1 MEFLGNILVTELFL
15 WPLLSCSDFTQHNPV
30 QNKFQFQV
38 VISYSLF
45 WLNFP
50 SVYDQSCLWL
60 SDPALN
66 KAASDVHLV
75 IRVAMIHNSIT
86 DVSS

>member
-30 QNKFQFQV
+30 QNKFKFQLLIQ
-38 VISYSLF
+38 ISYSLY

-50 SVYDQSCLWL
+50 SVYNKAVSGYLTP
-60 SDPALN
+60 PALS
-66 KAASDVHLV
+66 KEASDLHLV
-75 IRVAMIHNSIT
+75 
-86 DVSS
+86 VSKVLP